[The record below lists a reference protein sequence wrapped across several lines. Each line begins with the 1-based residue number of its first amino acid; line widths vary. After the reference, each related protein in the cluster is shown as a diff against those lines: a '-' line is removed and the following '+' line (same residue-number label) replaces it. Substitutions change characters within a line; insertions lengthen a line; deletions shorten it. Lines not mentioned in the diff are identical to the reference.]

1 MSLASFLL
9 RGHLTLTLSS
19 SITHNHS
26 VAEVAEY
33 MLFTPLL
40 RKCPSLFVNHFVEA
54 LVVLNGCVDHDS
66 YKAALSQG
74 VRAACLCYCAT
85 VCATRL
91 RVMSGREGKLRLTD

>member
-1 MSLASFLL
+1 
-9 RGHLTLTLSS
+9 
-19 SITHNHS
+19 
-26 VAEVAEY
+26 

-74 VRAACLCYCAT
+74 VRAALFARAT
-85 VCATRL
+85 VCATLL
-91 RVMSGREGKLRLTD
+91 RFMS